1 MKFKKSVNEYR
12 WNKMFGI
19 STRNICKK
27 KVKNINNQKVKC
39 MFYKNSVIIYQTLY
53 TQQLSEIAI
62 KDC

>member
-1 MKFKKSVNEYR
+1 MNTDGTKCLVYR
-12 WNKMFGI
+12 LETFV
-19 STRNICKK
+19 KK